1 MSKWGTMAQLAQT
14 LGVSVRTAERLRDA
28 NLKKGKHYKSKT
40 PGSRYLIYDIEAC
53 EKTINKLCSV

>member
-1 MSKWGTMAQLAQT
+1 MSKWVTMAELAVS

-53 EKTINKLCSV
+53 EKTINRLCSV

>member
-1 MSKWGTMAQLAQT
+1 MTRWGTMAQLAQV

-28 NLKKGKHYKSKT
+28 NLRKGKHYKSKT